1 LHFRIKEKI
10 MTFLKIAF
18 VACTLLL
25 NLIFA
30 PFALADAGKFMK
42 SPDYQMVSQKIDDLL
57 QTKANLKAGESSDP
71 INQKLTALLNQKYIL
86 ETAAERASCSNQT
99 GKTLGVYL
107 QSKKAAADVAPTLYY
122 LGDGDTTDD
131 ELTCKGVYL
140 PTGTNVAFSL
150 LDPAQ
155 SLSQPLAATIVE
167 GTRLA
172 VKTNAETGAVEF
184 NLPPAEVLK
193 AGEAA
198 LDIPSLQ
205 QTDIDAQKPN
215 APSD

>member
-1 LHFRIKEKI
+1 

-30 PFALADAGKFMK
+30 PLALADAGKFMK
-42 SPDYQMVSQKIDDLL
+42 SPDYQTVSQKIDDLL
-57 QTKANLKAGESSDP
+57 QAKANLKPGDSSTT
-71 INQKLTALLNQKYIL
+71 INQKLTALLSQKYIL

-107 QSKKAAADVAPTLYY
+107 QPKKAAADVAPTLYY

-131 ELTCKGVYL
+131 EELTCKGVYL

-155 SLSQPLAATIVE
+155 SLNQPIAATIVE

-172 VKTNAETGAVEF
+172 IKTNADTGAIEF

-193 AGEAA
+193 AGEAT